1 VLGSTI
7 HMSSG
12 TSCPSVGLRSYEA
25 GTQAVF
31 GGRLVVARITEQLL
45 HEFRYV
51 VTSRS
56 SDAMDVQL
64 ELA

>member
-1 VLGSTI
+1 
-7 HMSSG
+7 MSSG
-12 TSCPSVGLRSYEA
+12 TFCPSVGLRSYADA

-45 HEFRYV
+45 HEFGYV
-51 VTSRS
+51 VTGRS